1 VYFVCPT
8 EIAQPPFAWKY
19 YNLRPLRLL
28 LVHLIILTSNSII
41 SRRCGYLA
49 ESQKTESPIFLVAE
63 KHVLNV
69 MIRDNN
75 KKKPTCPAPQLHLV
89 SPCLVPA
96 SCSRDVSVALV
107 THLELLS
114 SKRGAQQAQGLKP
127 RSRCAPLAAIPSPY
141 GQESESDGGW
151 RSDDCVQVDGV
162 VARDDVMDSIGRGM
176 P

>member
-1 VYFVCPT
+1 
-8 EIAQPPFAWKY
+8 
-19 YNLRPLRLL
+19 
-28 LVHLIILTSNSII
+28 
-41 SRRCGYLA
+41 LA

-162 VARDDVMDSIGRGM
+162 VARDDVMDSIGRGIPHPGPKNGCKLIDLNSFQKFVLKPGAGRATVTVRCRQCKRGDM
-176 P
+176 